1 MTIKNSHFYF
11 IVMNFSIFYISM
23 QNIDCAYSLYAIADN
38 SWLLFILNSIVF
50 LSVFFVFFRFQKMF
64 VGNFRFADWIFVI
77 SNFLIWI
84 LTIYLLCTESFSN
97 VFFKL
102 SFSLIEYQMC
112 LLYHSY
118 IMKTIENHR
127 KDIDNIQKIITG
139 LLLNLMLVNL
149 DSKSTSHTTETQLYN
164 LTLLNCKI
172 IIFYNFIKLI
182 LFILDIK
189 LFYQRIHH
197 TKVLSSDFILYLL
210 LAFFDFWSCIIKYN
224 KALIILFVYFEL
236 IIISLKNFIFDIIS
250 ETQSN
255 KDEFITDNSQN
266 QHQSNEEN
274 ELKYL
279 KDDELQAK
287 LTFFVNNLN
296 QKKQTAKMLI
306 EEPLNPPKL

>member
-1 MTIKNSHFYF
+1 M
-11 IVMNFSIFYISM
+11 
-23 QNIDCAYSLYAIADN
+23 
-38 SWLLFILNSIVF
+38 
-50 LSVFFVFFRFQKMF
+50 
-64 VGNFRFADWIFVI
+64 
-77 SNFLIWI
+77 
-84 LTIYLLCTESFSN
+84 
-97 VFFKL
+97 
-102 SFSLIEYQMC
+102 
-112 LLYHSY
+112 
-118 IMKTIENHR
+118 
-127 KDIDNIQKIITG
+127 
-139 LLLNLMLVNL
+139 
-149 DSKSTSHTTETQLYN
+149 
-164 LTLLNCKI
+164 
-172 IIFYNFIKLI
+172 
-182 LFILDIK
+182 
-189 LFYQRIHH
+189 
-197 TKVLSSDFILYLL
+197 